1 LKKPLLII
9 VILIASLIGGYF
21 VFSFS
26 SGLLGNGNV
35 DNGLVSLLKEGGSGD
50 KILLED
56 SQNDQ
61 KIPEKPAEIIYSLL
75 DGQKIEKNED
85 YLLAVV
91 VENEIS
97 SRPQQKGLSKAQ
109 IVYEMPAEG
118 GITRYLAIFSRDF
131 PEQIGPLRS
140 ARPYLVEFAEQ
151 FEAIFL
157 HAGGSDDALREIN
170 TNNDV
175 LALNGL
181 VYEGINYF
189 RRDRKYPAPHNLFVQ
204 GKDIIA
210 NLQVLKWDFDLE
222 KAYFDF
228 SDRLVEPELSA
239 GKLITVNF
247 SEPAYKV
254 NYIYQEKSGDYQRYV
269 GGKLHLDG
277 NVQVSPEKVGI
288 IFTEYY
294 PYDQD
299 GRLTLRTK
307 GKGDFWLLQK
317 GKLEKGQW
325 QREDGQMMEFLDEN
339 GLQFKFLPGQL
350 FLEVIDS
357 KNKLKIS

>member
-1 LKKPLLII
+1 MKKSLLII

-26 SGLLGNGNV
+26 NGLFGTGNI
-35 DNGLVSLLKEGGSGD
+35 DNGLVSLLKEGSSGD
-50 KILLED
+50 KTFLNNGNERVL
-56 SQNDQ
+56 
-61 KIPEKPAEIIYSLL
+61 EKPLEIIYSRL
-75 DGQKIEKNED
+75 DGQKIDQKEV

-118 GITRYLAIFSRDF
+118 GITRYLAIYSRDF

-170 TNNDV
+170 YNNDV

-189 RRDRKYPAPHNLFVQ
+189 RRDRKYRAPHNLFVQ
-204 GKDIIA
+204 GEDIIK
-210 NLQVLKWDFDLE
+210 NLDVLKWDFDLE

-228 SDRLVEPELSA
+228 SGGFLEPETSA
-239 GKLITVNF
+239 GKLINVNF
-247 SEPAYKV
+247 SESGYRV

-277 NVQVSPEKVGI
+277 EVQVSPEKVGV

-307 GKGDFWLLQK
+307 GEGEFWLLQE
-317 GKLEKGQW
+317 GKLQKGQW
-325 QREDGQMMEFLDEN
+325 RREDGQMMEFLDEN
-339 GLQFKFLPGQL
+339 GSQIKFIPGQL